1 MAKRFL
7 DTLDDAFDDGA
18 LADLIPGK
26 ASATP
31 TRRKAPSRRKK
42 SSGSRKKSFLSALDD
57 VQPEKTKPKNS
68 GKKSFL
74 GALEE
79 VFDEMNE
86 NELDTLFPTQKTRS
100 RKPAKAKDKEAT
112 ITTAIDK
119 QLLASIRK
127 IAREHQVPIKDV
139 IQEALRM
146 WIKRK

>member
-26 ASATP
+26 AAASP
-31 TRRKAPSRRKK
+31 TRRKLPVRRKT

-57 VQPEKTKPKNS
+57 VQPEKTKPRTS

-86 NELDTLFPTQKTRS
+86 GELDSLFPTPKSRNKKT
-100 RKPAKAKDKEAT
+100 AKAIEQEAM

>member
-7 DTLDDAFDDGA
+7 DTLDDAFEEGA
-18 LADLIPGK
+18 LADLIPEK
-26 ASATP
+26 ADP
-31 TRRKAPSRRKK
+31 PQRRKAPPRRK
-42 SSGSRKKSFLSALDD
+42 SASGGRKKSFLSALDD
-57 VQPEKTKPKNS
+57 AQPDKTKPRRT

-79 VFDEMNE
+79 VFDEMDE
-86 NELDTLFPTQKTRS
+86 QELDSLFPVQNKSDKKSTRMQS
-100 RKPAKAKDKEAT
+100 QEAM
-112 ITTAIDK
+112 ITTSIDK

-127 IAREHQVPIKDV
+127 ISREHQVPIKDV